1 MEKFKRF
8 CGKVLLVLGG
18 FLTFEGVV
26 GLGVALVTRDVE
38 NRAEVLLIM
47 FLCALMG
54 IGFLRLASVLLRRP
68 GTAERSAAPAPKA
81 PKPKKPET
89 QPQKDLKKQLEKE
102 RRQREAQWKAEQEL
116 RRKQRLELLQ
126 PWSHLQPEDTEHI
139 PQWIEALDGPC
150 KMERHYL
157 WHGKGDEGL
166 DGVHDYTGTDWFWLH
181 PESDLEKT
189 IDLYAQLDTHRKV
202 CEVHDVY
209 PRHTD
214 HHELNALLNRYY
226 DRRFLIIS
234 SQEKFDALGENRER
248 CIALCAEHDL
258 HIVTGLPG
266 HRYKDH
272 VSGNIY
278 EIYVSGTFPGSAD
291 DAATYGA
298 LALCV
303 VQPEGS
309 PDC

>member
-1 MEKFKRF
+1 MERVKRF

-18 FLTFEGVV
+18 LLTFEGIV
-26 GLGVALVTRDVE
+26 GFGSALTARDAG
-38 NRAEVLLIM
+38 NRAEILVIM
-47 FLCALMG
+47 LVCALMG
-54 IGFLRLASVLLRRP
+54 VGLLWLASVLLRRP
-68 GTAERSAAPAPKA
+68 GTAEQSAAPAPKA

-89 QPQKDLKKQLEKE
+89 QPQKDLKKQLEE
-102 RRQREAQWKAEQEL
+102 EHRQREAQWKAEQEL

-139 PQWIEALDGPC
+139 PQWIEALDGEC
-150 KMERHYL
+150 KMARHYL
-157 WHGKGDEGL
+157 WCGKGDEGL
-166 DGVHDYTGTDWFWLH
+166 DDVHDYTGTDWFWLH

-214 HHELNALLNRYY
+214 HRELNTLLNRNH
-226 DRRFLIIS
+226 DRRFLLIS
-234 SQEKFDALGENRER
+234 SQEEFDALGENRER

-266 HRYKDH
+266 HCYKDH

-298 LALCV
+298 LGLRV
-303 VQPEGS
+303 VQPDDP
-309 PDC
+309 PDR

>member
-1 MEKFKRF
+1 MERAKRF
-8 CGKVLLVLGG
+8 CAKVLLVLGG
-18 FLTFEGVV
+18 LLTFEGVV
-26 GLGVALVTRDVE
+26 GLGVAFTHGGE

-54 IGFLRLASVLLRRP
+54 VGLLWLASVLLRRP
-68 GTAERSAAPAPKA
+68 GTAEQSAAPAPKA

-89 QPQKDLKKQLEKE
+89 QPQKDLKKQLEEE

-139 PQWIEALDGPC
+139 PQWIEALDGEC
-150 KMERHYL
+150 KMARHYL
-157 WHGKGDEGL
+157 WRGAGDEGL

-181 PESDLEKT
+181 PESELEKA

-214 HHELNALLNRYY
+214 HRELNALLNRNH
-226 DRRFLIIS
+226 DRRFLLIS
-234 SQEKFDALGENRER
+234 SQEEFDALGENRER

-258 HIVTGLPG
+258 HIVTDLPG

-272 VSGNIY
+272 ISGNIY

-298 LALCV
+298 LGLRA

-309 PDC
+309 PDR